1 MLTPPLLDRLP
12 EQGKDQFLSIPEDHN
27 PQPFLDPDAIYLFGP
42 AGQAGGMKR
51 RKDGRGAV
59 EEDIYGFWVDRGKDV
74 VDLWY
79 WTFYPFNFG
88 KPIGPFGVLGNRM
101 WTSRMAMR
109 LS

>member
-1 MLTPPLLDRLP
+1 
-12 EQGKDQFLSIPEDHN
+12 
-27 PQPFLDPDAIYLFGP
+27 
-42 AGQAGGMKR
+42 MKR